1 MRSWFLKFARA
12 GDPDAREGFQVSQ
25 SPFTLPPDSATL
37 DPTTKRA
44 LTICNLFV
52 NHWLRIDDI
61 ASLLEEDRRAVIQ
74 TLIRRNIIYDRR
86 HSRRTAPRG
95 NERRSH

>member
-1 MRSWFLKFARA
+1 MQKVDAE
-12 GDPDAREGFQVSQ
+12 AREGFQVSQ
-25 SPFTLPPDSATL
+25 TPFTLPPDSETL

-52 NHWLRIDDI
+52 NHWLRIDAI
-61 ASLLEEDRRAVIQ
+61 ASLLEEERRAVIL

-86 HSRRTAPRG
+86 HRGGTAPRG
-95 NERRSH
+95 NERRNSSLNAT